1 MAQKRPN
8 FAQTMLSWAHIG
20 PAASFDALLVG
31 WLVVVARG
39 MYLARH
45 LSTFFIRVLDKD
57 SFGSKVLER
66 YVVCITS
73 ENKG

>member
-1 MAQKRPN
+1 MFGPKTAI
-8 FAQTMLSWAHIG
+8 FARKYS
-20 PAASFDALLVG
+20 LLVG

-39 MYLARH
+39 LYLARH